1 MFDIVIPVWKMK
13 TDYLKTCLESIQA
26 QTFKKFK
33 CFIIDGSPTDWEE
46 YEEQQR
52 MIKSIMKKDSRI
64 QYHRHRNLDEPFVA
78 EAMNQGT
85 ELGSNPYILYIGGD
99 DFLYNHFFNTMQSY
113 ISDELEENVGV
124 FFSMVQKNEKNII
137 DMGDFKLGRIQ
148 TWIMN
153 HYLAYPFMDEKMLP
167 FFHYGSPIMMNGA
180 VFKREVVEKING
192 FNADF
197 MICEDTDL
205 VMRIILEGY
214 KPRWCPF
221 VGAYLRIHPDQSTR
235 DGEVPYNRDERFKEN
250 LATYNRK
257 FDDYFISKKTF
268 TKSKSIIEKKI
279 GTELDRSSIE
289 SLQGMNNVDYKR
301 LSSRYLRDKEA
312 FFILRN
318 EDEEKLFMDAD
329 LVL

>member
-99 DFLYNHFFNTMQSY
+99 DFLYDHFFNTMQTY
-113 ISDELEENVGV
+113 ILDEEKENVGV
-124 FFSMVQKNEKNII
+124 FFSMVQKNEKDII
-137 DMGDFKLGRIQ
+137 DMGEFKLGRVQ
-148 TWIMN
+148 TWVLN
-153 HYLAYPFMDEKMLP
+153 HYLVHPFMDEKMLP
-167 FFHYGSPIMMNGA
+167 FFHYGTPIYMNGA
-180 VFKREVVEKING
+180 VFKRAVVEDMNG
-192 FNADF
+192 FNEDY
-197 MICEDTDL
+197 MVCEDTDL
-205 VMRIILEGY
+205 VMRMILSGY
-214 KPRWCPF
+214 VPRWCPF
-221 VGAYLRIHPDQSTR
+221 VGAYLRVHNQQTTKE
-235 DGEVPYNRDERFKEN
+235 GKVPYDKEKIFERN
-250 LATYNRK
+250 LTNYNREHGDFWIFRK
-257 FDDYFISKKTF
+257 SL
-268 TKSKSIIEKKI
+268 TKAKEIVENHI
-279 GTELDRSSIE
+279 GNDLSRSLIE
-289 SLQGMNNVDYKR
+289 SIQGINHVEYKS
-301 LSSRYLRDKEA
+301 LSSRYLNDKQA